1 MSSWEFPSPDP
12 PVTVAL
18 TVTTT
23 RESTVVAVAGDL
35 DNAVVPQLRDC
46 LNREIL
52 LRPRAVIVD
61 LSRVS
66 FCSAGIIRVLL
77 AAHGRAR
84 TDRIPCAFVSGR
96 RAVARPISALG
107 LDHLIALHPGLA
119 AAEDWLTVAAA
130 GPSPSPV
137 E

>member
-1 MSSWEFPSPDP
+1 MSSWESPSQDP
-12 PVTVAL
+12 PVTVTL

-23 RESTVVAVAGDL
+23 RESTVVTVAGDL
-35 DNAVVPQLRDC
+35 DNAVAPRLHDC
-46 LNREIL
+46 LNRELL
-52 LRPRAVIVD
+52 LRPRAMIVD

-84 TDRIPCAFVSGR
+84 TDRIPCAVVSAR
-96 RAVARPISALG
+96 RAVGRPISALG
-107 LDHLIALHPGLA
+107 LDHLIPLHPDLA

-130 GPSPSPV
+130 DPSPSPAD
-137 E
+137 